1 MTDVTCWQLT
11 RGHLGWTVSACFQ
24 GTRQSSAY
32 LSLSS
37 GAGSGPHPLEC
48 PEQSFALSDTVCP
61 FLVFWRHRGGG
72 GRDTEK
78 KTKRRSEATVQ
89 ICDYPTALLP
99 LAQCVSDVGQD
110 LEWQGRRWWN
120 WMMSQNVDEGACLL
134 FCAHNHL
141 RPNCF
146 ARAYMNFYNNKH

>member
-32 LSLSS
+32 SSLSS

-61 FLVFWRHRGGG
+61 FLVFWRHRGGW
-72 GRDTEK
+72 RERYREK
-78 KTKRRSEATVQ
+78 DKKKKWGHSPNLWLSHCTFALGPMCVRCGAGFRVAGKEMVELDDVPECGWGSLSSFLCPQSSKTK
-89 ICDYPTALLP
+89 LLCTG
-99 LAQCVSDVGQD
+99 LH
-110 LEWQGRRWWN
+110 E
-120 WMMSQNVDEGACLL
+120 LL
-134 FCAHNHL
+134 QQ
-141 RPNCF
+141 
-146 ARAYMNFYNNKH
+146 